1 MQTFDHLGDSLAYT
15 HFSHSEKTGMMKDV
29 RKLKTLF
36 QVSSNVR
43 KLIMPQYR
51 NSAIMELLLNLKTD

>member
-1 MQTFDHLGDSLAYT
+1 MQAFDHLCDSLAHT
-15 HFSHSEKTGMMKDV
+15 HFSPSEKAGMMKDMC
-29 RKLKTLF
+29 KLKTLF

-51 NSAIMELLLNLKTD
+51 NPAIMELLLNLKTE